1 MSNKF
6 ETNADGNYYFFPSLR
21 SPDTAVPGNK
31 KRQKVETLTNATV
44 QIKNSVIGYITGTN
58 SNYTIHHVSA
68 NKRLI
73 TLYKGYQ
80 TLSGTFNGHKVINMT
95 KQ

>member
-1 MSNKF
+1 MRNKF

-44 QIKNSVIGYITGTN
+44 QIKNSVPNKKVCNQKHHWIYGFFCVRKQETVFLLCGITE
-58 SNYTIHHVSA
+58 SKS
-68 NKRLI
+68 LI
-73 TLYKGYQ
+73 K
-80 TLSGTFNGHKVINMT
+80 K
-95 KQ
+95 